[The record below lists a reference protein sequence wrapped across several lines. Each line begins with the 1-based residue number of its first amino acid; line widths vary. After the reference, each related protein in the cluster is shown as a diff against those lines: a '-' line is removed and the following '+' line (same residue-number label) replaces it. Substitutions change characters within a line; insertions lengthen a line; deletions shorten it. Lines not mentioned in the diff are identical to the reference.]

1 MHRERYV
8 DLGLEPAE
16 SAQGCNSDDE
26 RAASFEARATSLCS
40 VCNRMLA
47 RRRLSKLGT

>member
-26 RAASFEARATSLCS
+26 RAASFGARSTSLCS
-40 VCNRMLA
+40 GMLA
-47 RRRLSKLGT
+47 RRPLSKLGT